1 MKIKPFA
8 VEEWMNAYETGA
20 KYNIA
25 ETCVDSVS
33 IDELF
38 ELCGEDKDAFWRSF
52 SSRRMTYGD
61 IEGAPEFKRGICR
74 LYRTVKPEEIVT
86 THGASG
92 ANHHLFYS
100 LLEPGDRV
108 ISIVP
113 SYQQLYSIPESY
125 GADVR
130 LLHLEP
136 ENGYLPDLGKL
147 RELVTPDTKLIC
159 MSNPNN
165 PTGQPVDRALLETVL
180 ERCEAAGSILVLDE
194 CFVSLLDDGPSYTMK
209 GRLDSPNL
217 FLLKA
222 FTKTYAMAGLRLGYC
237 LCSNEP
243 LLQTMAHCG
252 QPWSVSTVAQAA
264 GIAALQET
272 AYVERLH
279 QLIAAERPRL
289 AAGLQN
295 CGCTVLGSRAN
306 FVFFSAR
313 PGLDAALRQKGIL
326 IRSCANYHGLD
337 ETYYRVAVRTAPDNE
352 KLLAAVSQC
361 MEE

>member
-1 MKIKPFA
+1 MLTHGGDIAGYFDQYGCEPLDFSANVSPLGLPEGVRRAVIDSLSTADQYPDPLCRRLRAAIGAFEGVDPARILCGNGAADLIFRLVLAVKPKTALVPAPTFA
-8 VEEWMNAYETGA
+8 EYETA
-20 KYNIA
+20 L
-25 ETCVDSVS
+25 ES
-33 IDELF
+33 
-38 ELCGEDKDAFWRSF
+38 CGCAVTHAVLKREDDFRV
-52 SSRRMTYGD
+52 T
-61 IEGAPEFKRGICR
+61 EEF
-74 LYRTVKPEEIVT
+74 L
-86 THGASG
+86 S
-92 ANHHLFYS
+92 HLD
-100 LLEPGDRV
+100 P
-108 ISIVP
+108 
-113 SYQQLYSIPESY
+113 
-125 GADVR
+125 A
-130 LLHLEP
+130 
-136 ENGYLPDLGKL
+136 PDLVFL
-147 RELVTPDTKLIC
+147 C
-159 MSNPNN
+159 QPNN
-165 PTGQPVDRALLETVL
+165 PTGQPVDRALLEVVL
-180 ERCEAAGSILVLDE
+180 QRCESAGSILVLDE

-237 LCSNEP
+237 LCSNET
-243 LLQTMAHCG
+243 LLQDMARCG

-289 AAGLQN
+289 AAGLRD

>member
-1 MKIKPFA
+1 MLTHGGDIAGYFDQYGCEPLDFSANVSPLGLPEGVRRAVIDSLSTADQYPDPLCRRLRAAIGAFEGVDPARILCGNGAADLIFRLVLAVKPKTALVPAPTFA
-8 VEEWMNAYETGA
+8 EYETA
-20 KYNIA
+20 L
-25 ETCVDSVS
+25 ES
-33 IDELF
+33 
-38 ELCGEDKDAFWRSF
+38 CGCAVTHAVLKREDDFRV
-52 SSRRMTYGD
+52 T
-61 IEGAPEFKRGICR
+61 EEF
-74 LYRTVKPEEIVT
+74 L
-86 THGASG
+86 S
-92 ANHHLFYS
+92 HLD
-100 LLEPGDRV
+100 P
-108 ISIVP
+108 
-113 SYQQLYSIPESY
+113 
-125 GADVR
+125 A
-130 LLHLEP
+130 
-136 ENGYLPDLGKL
+136 PDLVFL
-147 RELVTPDTKLIC
+147 C
-159 MSNPNN
+159 QPNN

-180 ERCEAAGSILVLDE
+180 QRCESAGSILVLDE

-237 LCSNEP
+237 LCSKET
-243 LLQTMAHCG
+243 LLQDMARCG

-279 QLIAAERPRL
+279 QLIAAERPQL
-289 AAGLQN
+289 AAGLRD

>member
-1 MKIKPFA
+1 MLTHGGDIAGYFDQYGCEPLDFSANVSPLGLPEGVRRAVIDSLSTADQYPDPLCRRLRAAIGAFEGVDPARILCGNGAADLIFRLVLAVKPKTALVPAPTFA
-8 VEEWMNAYETGA
+8 EYETA
-20 KYNIA
+20 L
-25 ETCVDSVS
+25 ES
-33 IDELF
+33 
-38 ELCGEDKDAFWRSF
+38 CGCAVTHAVLKREDDFRV
-52 SSRRMTYGD
+52 T
-61 IEGAPEFKRGICR
+61 EEF
-74 LYRTVKPEEIVT
+74 L
-86 THGASG
+86 S
-92 ANHHLFYS
+92 HLD
-100 LLEPGDRV
+100 P
-108 ISIVP
+108 
-113 SYQQLYSIPESY
+113 
-125 GADVR
+125 A
-130 LLHLEP
+130 
-136 ENGYLPDLGKL
+136 PDLVFL
-147 RELVTPDTKLIC
+147 C
-159 MSNPNN
+159 QPNN
-165 PTGQPVDRALLETVL
+165 PTGQPVDRALLEAVL
-180 ERCEAAGSILVLDE
+180 QRCEAAGSILVLDE

-237 LCSNEP
+237 LCSNET
-243 LLQTMAHCG
+243 LLQDMARCG

-279 QLIAAERPRL
+279 RLIAAERPQL
-289 AAGLQN
+289 AAGLRD

-326 IRSCANYHGLD
+326 IRSCTNYHGLD

>member
-1 MKIKPFA
+1 MLTHGGDIAGYFDQYGCEPLDFSANVSPLGLPEGVRRAVIDSLSTADQYPDPLCRRLRAAIGAFEGVDPARILCGNGAADLIFRLVLAVKPKTALVPAPTFA
-8 VEEWMNAYETGA
+8 EYETA
-20 KYNIA
+20 L
-25 ETCVDSVS
+25 ES
-33 IDELF
+33 
-38 ELCGEDKDAFWRSF
+38 CGCAVTHAVLKREDDFR
-52 SSRRMTYGD
+52 
-61 IEGAPEFKRGICR
+61 
-74 LYRTVKPEEIVT
+74 VT
-86 THGASG
+86 EDFLS
-92 ANHHLFYS
+92 HLD
-100 LLEPGDRV
+100 P
-108 ISIVP
+108 
-113 SYQQLYSIPESY
+113 
-125 GADVR
+125 A
-130 LLHLEP
+130 
-136 ENGYLPDLGKL
+136 PDLVFL
-147 RELVTPDTKLIC
+147 C
-159 MSNPNN
+159 QPNN

-180 ERCEAAGSILVLDE
+180 QRCEFAGSILVLDE

-237 LCSNEP
+237 LCSNET
-243 LLQTMAHCG
+243 LLQDMARCG

-279 QLIAAERPRL
+279 RLIAAERPQL
-289 AAGLQN
+289 AAGLRD

>member
-1 MKIKPFA
+1 MLTHGGDIAGYFDQYGCEPLDFSANVSPLGLPEGVRRAVIDSLSTADQYPDPLCRRLRAAIGAFEGVDPARILCGNGAADLIFRLVLAVKPKTALVPAPTFA
-8 VEEWMNAYETGA
+8 EYETA
-20 KYNIA
+20 L
-25 ETCVDSVS
+25 ES
-33 IDELF
+33 
-38 ELCGEDKDAFWRSF
+38 CGCAVTHAVLKREDDFRV
-52 SSRRMTYGD
+52 T
-61 IEGAPEFKRGICR
+61 EEF
-74 LYRTVKPEEIVT
+74 L
-86 THGASG
+86 S
-92 ANHHLFYS
+92 HLD
-100 LLEPGDRV
+100 P
-108 ISIVP
+108 
-113 SYQQLYSIPESY
+113 
-125 GADVR
+125 A
-130 LLHLEP
+130 
-136 ENGYLPDLGKL
+136 PDLVFL
-147 RELVTPDTKLIC
+147 C
-159 MSNPNN
+159 QPNN
-165 PTGQPVDRALLETVL
+165 PTGQPVDRALLEAVL
-180 ERCEAAGSILVLDE
+180 QRCESAGSILVLDE

-237 LCSNEP
+237 LCSNET
-243 LLQTMAHCG
+243 LLQDMARCG

-272 AYVERLH
+272 PYVERLH
-279 QLIAAERPRL
+279 RLIAAERPQL
-289 AAGLQN
+289 AAGLRD

>member
-1 MKIKPFA
+1 MLTHGGDIAGYFDQYGCEPLDFSANVSPLGLPEGVRRAVIDSLSTADQYPDPLCRRLRVAIGAFEGVDPARILCGNGAADLIFRLVLAVKPKTALVPAPTFA
-8 VEEWMNAYETGA
+8 EYETA
-20 KYNIA
+20 L
-25 ETCVDSVS
+25 ES
-33 IDELF
+33 
-38 ELCGEDKDAFWRSF
+38 CGCAVTHAVLKREDDFRV
-52 SSRRMTYGD
+52 T
-61 IEGAPEFKRGICR
+61 EEF
-74 LYRTVKPEEIVT
+74 L
-86 THGASG
+86 S
-92 ANHHLFYS
+92 HLD
-100 LLEPGDRV
+100 P
-108 ISIVP
+108 
-113 SYQQLYSIPESY
+113 
-125 GADVR
+125 A
-130 LLHLEP
+130 
-136 ENGYLPDLGKL
+136 PDLVFL
-147 RELVTPDTKLIC
+147 C
-159 MSNPNN
+159 QPNN
-165 PTGQPVDRALLETVL
+165 PTGQPVDRALLEAVL
-180 ERCEAAGSILVLDE
+180 QRCESAGSILVLDE

-237 LCSNEP
+237 LCSNET
-243 LLQTMAHCG
+243 LLAEMARCG

-279 QLIAAERPRL
+279 RLIAAERPQL
-289 AAGLQN
+289 AAGLRD

>member
-1 MKIKPFA
+1 MKREDDFR
-8 VEEWMNAYETGA
+8 VTEEFL
-20 KYNIA
+20 
-25 ETCVDSVS
+25 S
-33 IDELF
+33 
-38 ELCGEDKDAFWRSF
+38 
-52 SSRRMTYGD
+52 
-61 IEGAPEFKRGICR
+61 
-74 LYRTVKPEEIVT
+74 
-86 THGASG
+86 
-92 ANHHLFYS
+92 HLD
-100 LLEPGDRV
+100 P
-108 ISIVP
+108 
-113 SYQQLYSIPESY
+113 
-125 GADVR
+125 A
-130 LLHLEP
+130 
-136 ENGYLPDLGKL
+136 PDLVFL
-147 RELVTPDTKLIC
+147 C
-159 MSNPNN
+159 QPNN
-165 PTGQPVDRALLETVL
+165 PTGQPVDRALLEAVL
-180 ERCEAAGSILVLDE
+180 QRCESAGSILVLDE

-237 LCSNEP
+237 LCSNET
-243 LLQTMAHCG
+243 LLAEMARCG

-279 QLIAAERPRL
+279 RLIAAERPQL
-289 AAGLQN
+289 AAGLRD